1 MYRCLGVVYWKYL
14 QDIEVIPRMQ
24 ALTVRSCRQE
34 FAQAM
39 HAMGLRLTDE
49 QRTMLFQ
56 EYDTDGNGTIDIA
69 EFTHMV
75 KRYLCKPGACQS
87 VDETSSDE
95 TGGSSQDHTLYKQ
108 RWFAHDTA
116 WDPSAIEIQRW
127 ARTGLARKQH
137 DVALATQQQQ
147 DLQRFGPFSLPTSSP
162 PRLACTER
170 DSVRYNF
177 AKKNPPMYFF

>member
-1 MYRCLGVVYWKYL
+1 
-14 QDIEVIPRMQ
+14 MQ